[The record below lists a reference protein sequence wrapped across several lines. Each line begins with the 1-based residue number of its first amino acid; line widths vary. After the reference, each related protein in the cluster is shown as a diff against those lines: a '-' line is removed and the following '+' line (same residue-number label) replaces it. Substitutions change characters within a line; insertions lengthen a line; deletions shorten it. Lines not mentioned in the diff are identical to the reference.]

1 MQNGLHGIEL
11 WGNMDTTFINTT
23 IAQNYETGV
32 SFYDTTTSTL
42 ITNLTVVGNG
52 NKGILLY
59 NTIEVYMT
67 NVSLMHN
74 GWRREVTTLSGDVLS
89 TADPN
94 SLPAVMVLYY
104 SSLYVSK
111 LNATRNEKHL
121 ESA

>member
-23 IAQNYETGV
+23 VAQNYETGV

-67 NVSLMHN
+67 NVSLVHN